1 MLNSDEHVI
10 KIVERNFDIDY
21 SFVLKNVFD
30 IFIDKFSRDVMYRI
44 IHGILPVNILMFK
57 YNISKTY
64 KCVYC
69 NEVETLRHLFFECT
83 FNSQLLLLIE
93 NWIFTLSNSI
103 ICLNFKNIVLQD
115 TEISNEKIKS
125 VILLIISLYC
135 KTVWL
140 NRNVKKNE
148 KKNVNSNNL
157 NTYFFFISIK
167 IENFG
172 RFRKITNDEIH

>member
-1 MLNSDEHVI
+1 
-10 KIVERNFDIDY
+10 
-21 SFVLKNVFD
+21 
-30 IFIDKFSRDVMYRI
+30 
-44 IHGILPVNILMFK
+44 MFK

-115 TEISNEKIKS
+115 IEISNEKIKS

-140 NRNVKKNE
+140 NRNVKKKWMINKRSHLIYYFLHYKTNHCYTNIQWISSLVIFRNLPKFSILIE
-148 KKNVNSNNL
+148 IKKIKCLSYL
-157 NTYFFFISIK
+157 N
-167 IENFG
+167 
-172 RFRKITNDEIH
+172 